1 VAGDE
6 NVTTRLWIKS
16 AAEGYDVHAD
26 AILRCYFFCRSH
38 GPCTLVQEG
47 EMKKLDN
54 RLNVSWLAMRIA
66 PYATKVVLVSTT
78 VLRLRELSNS
88 ISPF

>member
-1 VAGDE
+1 
-6 NVTTRLWIKS
+6 
-16 AAEGYDVHAD
+16 
-26 AILRCYFFCRSH
+26 
-38 GPCTLVQEG
+38 
-47 EMKKLDN
+47 MKKLDN